1 MWSLGVII
9 YIILGGYPPFIEQN
23 QRDLFRKIRKGQFEF
38 HEEYWGAVSPEA
50 KDLISCL
57 LTVQP
62 SKRLTA
68 EQALKHSWIMKDA
81 SVLATQD
88 LGTNLTELRKYN
100 AKRKFKAAVNAV
112 SLVRVEWM
120 ETSLSTLAPSLV
132 DFGV

>member
-50 KDLISCL
+50 KDLILRL

-68 EQALKHSWIMKDA
+68 EEALQHSWIMKDA
-81 SVLATQD
+81 NVLVTLD
-88 LGTNLTELRKYN
+88 LGTNLTELRKYM

-112 SLVRVEWM
+112 SFVQL
-120 ETSLSTLAPSLV
+120 
-132 DFGV
+132 D